1 MHPACGRCDSSLPPS
16 HQRRKA
22 LVAVMKRGVGPPAL
36 RRFVGLFVVVF
47 YSVSVWLVGVVVVAV
62 GAVQWCWCARLTCR
76 SSCVSMFVVPVGVV
90 LSACSLLDSLAV
102 GVGPFVVVPDD
113 VAALVLVCSSY
124 LLVLCVVLAS
134 ASVPA
139 SGHWHVRRLTCWRS
153 CWCGVR
159 PVVFGARVVLVCSS
173 YSSALCWWGRLL
185 VVGAGNGLSSLA
197 FRLVLACS
205 SFVCVVACSL
215 LSVFVVCKFV
225 PLLMPLLFVGL
236 G

>member
-1 MHPACGRCDSSLPPS
+1 
-16 HQRRKA
+16 
-22 LVAVMKRGVGPPAL
+22 
-36 RRFVGLFVVVF
+36 
-47 YSVSVWLVGVVVVAV
+47 VWLVGVVVIAV

-124 LLVLCVVLAS
+124 LLVLCMVLAS
-134 ASVPA
+134 ASASAPA

>member
-134 ASVPA
+134 ASA
-139 SGHWHVRRLTCWRS
+139 SGRWRVRHLTRWRS
-153 CWCGVR
+153 CWCSCSSF
-159 PVVFGARVVLVCSS
+159 VFDARVVLVCSS
-173 YSSALCWWGRLL
+173 YSS
-185 VVGAGNGLSSLA
+185 
-197 FRLVLACS
+197 VL
-205 SFVCVVACSL
+205 
-215 LSVFVVCKFV
+215 
-225 PLLMPLLFVGL
+225 
-236 G
+236 